1 LAAAEP
7 KTADGKD
14 DVTKMVALRA
24 LIVEDSETDCQ
35 ILVRELHKGG
45 YDVTFE
51 RVDSAESVNR
61 ALAVGGWDIIFSDF
75 SIPGFNGVACLRMIR
90 ERGVDVPFIFVSGTI
105 GEEVAVEA
113 MKLGANDYLMKGSTA
128 RLLPAIRRELADA
141 ALRRE
146 HDAVQQRMRQL
157 EKFEAI
163 GKLAGGI
170 AHDFNN
176 VIGAVSGWA
185 ELGLIEAPSS
195 SAEAR
200 YFEKIRE
207 QSRRAAGLT
216 RQLLAYARKQ
226 KLEPRNVELN
236 QMVIET
242 MALLRRVIGEHIQVI
257 LELSPEA
264 VIVRADP
271 TQIEQVLMN
280 LCLNSR
286 DAMAKGGELTI
297 KTEMTELGP
306 EYCEVHPYAKPGSYI
321 QLSVSDTG
329 IGMDGATIE
338 HIFEPF
344 FTTKEAGEGTG
355 LGLPTAFG
363 IVKQHNGMMEV
374 ESEPATGTT
383 FKVLLP
389 AVAGAPDPRI
399 ELDNSPVRGG
409 SETILVVEDNDG
421 MRQMMREALEGLG
434 YKVIAAQDGLEAI
447 EQFQIHRS
455 RVSLVVLDMVTPK
468 MSGPAVYAR
477 MSETVAHLPV
487 IFCSGYSEDSLPE
500 LSAKAAPHAL
510 LQKPFDCKVLA
521 RKIRELLDSRQPT
534 GH

>member
-1 LAAAEP
+1 MAP
-7 KTADGKD
+7 
-14 DVTKMVALRA
+14 LRA
-24 LIVEDSETDCQ
+24 LIVEDSEMDCE
-35 ILVRELHKGG
+35 ILVRGLRKGG

-51 RVDSAESVNR
+51 RVDSAEALNR
-61 ALAVGGWDIIFSDF
+61 ALTLGTWDMVFSDY
-75 SIPGFNGVACLRMIR
+75 SMPGFSGVACLKIIR
-90 ERGVDVPFIFVSGTI
+90 ERGLGVPFIFVSGTI
-105 GEEVAVEA
+105 GEEMAVEA
-113 MKLGANDYLMKGSTA
+113 MKLGANDYVMKGNTG

-141 ALRRE
+141 ELRRE

-185 ELGLIEAPSS
+185 ELGLGEAPPS
-195 SAEAR
+195 SAMAR

-207 QSRRAAGLT
+207 QSQRAAGLT

-226 KLEPRNVELN
+226 RLEPRNIELN
-236 QMVIET
+236 QLIIET

-264 VIVRADP
+264 PMVRADP

-286 DAMAKGGELTI
+286 DAMANGGELTI

-306 EYCEVHPYAKPGSYI
+306 EYCKVHPYAQPGRYI

-329 IGMDGATIE
+329 TGMDRSTVE

-344 FTTKEAGEGTG
+344 FTTKEVGEGTG
-355 LGLPTAFG
+355 LGLPTALG
-363 IVKQHNGMMEV
+363 IVKQHNGMIEV
-374 ESEPATGTT
+374 ESQPAKGTT

-389 AVAGAPDPRI
+389 AVTGMPDPK
-399 ELDNSPVRGG
+399 LVPDKSPVRGG
-409 SETILVVEDNDG
+409 SETILLVEDNDG
-421 MRQMMREALEGLG
+421 MRQMMREALEALG

-447 EQFQIHRS
+447 DQFQVHRQ
-455 RVSLVVLDMVTPK
+455 RISLVVLDMVMPK
-468 MSGPAVYAR
+468 LSGPAVYAR
-477 MSETVAHLPV
+477 LSETVPRLPV
-487 IFCSGYSEDSLPE
+487 IFCSGYSEQPLPE
-500 LSAKAAPHAL
+500 LSAQSAPFAL
-510 LQKPFDCKVLA
+510 LQKPFDCKMLA
-521 RKIRELLDSRQPT
+521 RKIRELLDTRQPT
-534 GH
+534 SG

>member
-1 LAAAEP
+1 
-7 KTADGKD
+7 
-14 DVTKMVALRA
+14 MVALRA
-24 LIVEDSETDCQ
+24 LIVEDSEMDCE
-35 ILVRELHKGG
+35 ILVRELRKGG

-51 RVDSAESVNR
+51 RVDSAESVSK
-61 ALAVGGWDIIFSDF
+61 ALTVGGWDIVFSDY
-75 SIPGFNGVACLRMIR
+75 SIPGFNGVACLKMIR
-90 ERGVDVPFIFVSGTI
+90 ESGIDIPFIFVSGTI
-105 GEEVAVEA
+105 GEETAVEA
-113 MKLGANDYLMKGSTA
+113 MKLGASDYVMKGKTG

-146 HDAVQQRMRQL
+146 HGAVQQRMRQL

-185 ELGLIEAPSS
+185 ELGLGEAPPS
-195 SAEAR
+195 SAMAR

-226 KLEPRNVELN
+226 KLEPRNIELN
-236 QMVIET
+236 QLVIET

-264 VIVRADP
+264 PIVRADP

-297 KTEMTELGP
+297 KTEMMELGP
-306 EYCEVHPYAKPGSYI
+306 EYCSVHRYAQPGRYI

-329 IGMDGATIE
+329 IGMDSATIE

-344 FTTKEAGEGTG
+344 FTTKEVGKGTG
-355 LGLPTAFG
+355 LGLPTAMG
-363 IVKQHNGMMEV
+363 IVKQHNGMIEV
-374 ESEPATGTT
+374 ESEPGKGTT
-383 FKVLLP
+383 FKVLLRV
-389 AVAGAPDPRI
+389 VAGMPDPK
-399 ELDNSPVRGG
+399 LVPDKSPVRGG
-409 SETILVVEDNDG
+409 SETILLVEDNDG
-421 MRQMMREALEGLG
+421 LRQMMREALEGLG

-447 EQFQIHRS
+447 EQFQVHRS
-455 RVSLVVLDMVTPK
+455 RVSLVVLDMVMPK
-468 MSGPAVYAR
+468 MSGPTVYAR
-477 MSETVAHLPV
+477 LSETVPQLPV

-500 LSAKAAPHAL
+500 LSARSAPLAV
-510 LQKPFDCKVLA
+510 LQKPFDCKMLA
-521 RKIRELLDSRQPT
+521 RKIRELLDTRQPT
-534 GH
+534 SR